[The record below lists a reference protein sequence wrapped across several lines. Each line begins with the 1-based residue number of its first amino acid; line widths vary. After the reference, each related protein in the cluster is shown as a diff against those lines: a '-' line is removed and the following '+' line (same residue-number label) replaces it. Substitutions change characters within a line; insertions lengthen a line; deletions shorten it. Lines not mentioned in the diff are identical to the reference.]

1 MLSHGVRTPC
11 QTKEVV
17 ATEALGRILSAPRK
31 PKWKFWSK
39 GGIAVFT
46 PNYQRVKYLLL
57 LTPVVALILALTG
70 CQQPAPQAPDTRAA
84 DETAIRAAE
93 AEMAKAVA
101 ALDPAKA
108 ASFYTDDIVGMAVDA
123 PVVQG
128 KENMQKYFETWM
140 KEKPEFSVNTAKAE
154 VARSGDLAYTWG
166 TGKMSVKDKKGKVA
180 ETTFK
185 YVSVWK
191 KQADGG
197 WKIVVDTMIPD
208 PPEMKK

>member
-31 PKWKFWSK
+31 PKWKFSSK
-39 GGIAVFT
+39 GGIVVFT

-57 LTPVVALILALTG
+57 LTPVVALILALTA

-84 DETAIRAAE
+84 DETAIRTAE
-93 AEMAKAVA
+93 AEMAQAFA
-101 ALDPAKA
+101 ALDPAKT
-108 ASFYTDDIVGMAVDA
+108 ASFYTDDVVGMSVDV

-128 KENMQKYFETWM
+128 KENMQKYFETMM
-140 KEKPEFSVNTAKAE
+140 KEKPELSWTPVKVE
-154 VARSGDLAYTWG
+154 VARSGDLAYSWG
-166 TGKMSVKDKKGKVA
+166 KGKVSMKDKKGKVT
-180 ETTFK
+180 ETTDK

-197 WKIVVDTMIPD
+197 WKIAVDTMIPD
-208 PPEMKK
+208 PPVAKK